1 MYNTVFSPGMS
12 IATDNNKEN
21 SQSPN
26 NSIPC
31 EYYRHLCNCSSFAII
46 SADCR
51 GRIVTWN
58 QAAEKLFNTR
68 PSDVLGRHLEIIVP
82 EGVRLTLRESIEQ
95 ALTNRQT
102 GEFELKHR
110 DEHGELMTLAVV
122 IAPIV
127 DNSDQ
132 ILGIAAWIRDITNRK
147 QLERYLAQ
155 AEKMASLGTLASG
168 VAHHFNNIVGGVAT
182 FVDYALSSQDPQ
194 STKRALEM
202 TAEAA
207 DRISKITSSLLTFAE
222 KDMRQFDLSD
232 LTEVILSFS
241 HLVEK
246 PLREKNIKLDL
257 HLQAVPVYEVPGSRI
272 HQILGHL
279 LDNAER
285 SMAEGGTVTI
295 DLQRSNNNLILK
307 FSDTGCGIAPNILP
321 HVFEPFFT
329 TNGTISG
336 GNYSCSGLGLAV
348 VHGIVNELGGTINVE
363 SQPDNG
369 TTFTICFPLSK
380 INSE

>member
-1 MYNTVFSPGMS
+1 LS
-12 IATDNNKEN
+12 IQSTGLLTTDNNKEN
-21 SQSPN
+21 SQPSN
-26 NSIPC
+26 DIPC

-51 GRIVTWN
+51 GHIVTWN
-58 QAAEKLFNTR
+58 QAAEKLFNSS
-68 PSDVLGRHLEIIVP
+68 PSDVLNKHIEIIVP
-82 EGVRLTLRESIEQ
+82 EGARLTMRESVEQ
-95 ALTNRQT
+95 ALANRKT
-102 GEFELKHR
+102 SEFELEHR
-110 DEHGELMTLAVV
+110 NEHGELMTLAVV
-122 IAPIV
+122 IAPII
-127 DNSDQ
+127 DNKDQ

-147 QLERYLAQ
+147 QLEEHLVQ

-194 STKRALEM
+194 LAKRALEM

-207 DRISKITSSLLTFAE
+207 ERISKITLSLLTFAK

-232 LTEVILSFS
+232 LTEIILSFS
-241 HLVEK
+241 HLMEN

-257 HLQAVPVYEVPGSRI
+257 HLQAVPVYEVPGPRV

-285 SMAEGGTVTI
+285 SMTEGGTVTI

-307 FSDTGCGIAPNILP
+307 FSDTGCGIAPEILP

-336 GNYSCSGLGLAV
+336 GNHSCSGLGLAV
-348 VHGIVNELGGTINVE
+348 VHGIVNELGGTIDVK

-369 TTFTICFPLSK
+369 TTFTIYLPLNK
-380 INSE
+380 NNLIV

>member
-1 MYNTVFSPGMS
+1 
-12 IATDNNKEN
+12 
-21 SQSPN
+21 
-26 NSIPC
+26 
-31 EYYRHLCNCSSFAII
+31 
-46 SADCR
+46 
-51 GRIVTWN
+51 
-58 QAAEKLFNTR
+58 
-68 PSDVLGRHLEIIVP
+68 
-82 EGVRLTLRESIEQ
+82 
-95 ALTNRQT
+95 
-102 GEFELKHR
+102 
-110 DEHGELMTLAVV
+110 MTLAVV

-127 DNSDQ
+127 DNKDQ

-147 QLERYLAQ
+147 QLEEHLVQ

-182 FVDYALSSQDPQ
+182 FVDYALISQDPQ

-207 DRISKITSSLLTFAE
+207 DRISKITSSLLTFAK
-222 KDMRQFDLSD
+222 KDIHQFDLSD

-241 HLVEK
+241 HLVEN

-257 HLQAVPVYEVPGSRI
+257 HLQAVPVYEVPGSRV

-285 SMAEGGTVTI
+285 SMADGGTVTI
-295 DLQRSNNNLILK
+295 DLHRSNNDLIMK
-307 FSDTGCGIAPNILP
+307 FSDTGCGITPDILP

-348 VHGIVNELGGTINVE
+348 VHGIVHELGGTIDVK

-369 TTFTICFPLSK
+369 TTFTIYLPLNK
-380 INSE
+380 NNSIV